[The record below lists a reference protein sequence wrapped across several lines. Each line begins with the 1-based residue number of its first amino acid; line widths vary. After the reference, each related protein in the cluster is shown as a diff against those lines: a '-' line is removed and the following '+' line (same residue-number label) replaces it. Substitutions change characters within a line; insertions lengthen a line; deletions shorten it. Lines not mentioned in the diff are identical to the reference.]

1 MIEKPL
7 TMKRQEFTEQ
17 VVELINSYGLPA
29 FVVIGVLEALLP
41 ALKQLEQQQLM
52 QDRKRYEEMLG
63 GQAEN
68 EVENS

>member
-17 VVELINSYGLPA
+17 VVEMINSYGLPA

-68 EVENS
+68 EVNR

>member
-17 VVELINSYGLPA
+17 VVEMINSYGLPA

-41 ALKQLEQQQLM
+41 TLRQLEQQQLM
-52 QDRKRYEEMLG
+52 QDRKLYEEMLDKRT
-63 GQAEN
+63 EN
-68 EVENS
+68 EVENR

>member
-17 VVELINSYGLPA
+17 VVEMINSYGLPA

-41 ALKQLEQQQLM
+41 ALKQLEQQQLT

-68 EVENS
+68 EVNR

>member
-7 TMKRQEFTEQ
+7 TVKRQEFTEQ

-41 ALKQLEQQQLM
+41 TLRQLEQQQLM
-52 QDRKRYEEMLG
+52 QDRKLYEEMLDKRT
-63 GQAEN
+63 EN

>member
-17 VVELINSYGLPA
+17 AVELINSYGLPA

-41 ALKQLEQQQLM
+41 ALKQLDQQQLT

-68 EVENS
+68 EVNR

>member
-17 VVELINSYGLPA
+17 VVEMINSYGLPA

-41 ALKQLEQQQLM
+41 ALKQLEQQQLT
-52 QDRKRYEEMLG
+52 QDRKLYEEMLDKRT
-63 GQAEN
+63 EN

>member
-41 ALKQLEQQQLM
+41 ALKQLEQQQLT
-52 QDRKRYEEMLG
+52 QDRKLYEEMLDKRT
-63 GQAEN
+63 EN

>member
-41 ALKQLEQQQLM
+41 TLRQLEQQQLM
-52 QDRKRYEEMLG
+52 LDRKRYEEMLG

-68 EVENS
+68 EVNR

>member
-17 VVELINSYGLPA
+17 VVEMINSYGLPA

-41 ALKQLEQQQLM
+41 TLRQLEQQQLM
-52 QDRKRYEEMLG
+52 QDRKLYEEMLDKRT
-63 GQAEN
+63 EN

>member
-17 VVELINSYGLPA
+17 AVELINHSGLPA

-41 ALKQLEQQQLM
+41 TLKQLEQQQLM
-52 QDRKRYEEMLG
+52 QDRKLYEEMLDK
-63 GQAEN
+63 QAED
-68 EVENS
+68 EVMDS

>member
-17 VVELINSYGLPA
+17 VVEMINSYGLPA

-41 ALKQLEQQQLM
+41 ALKQLEQQQLT